1 MVLLGVRGERLR
13 LGAGT
18 GARLYAVAVAL
29 VGSLLGVVA
38 LILSPPPARLAALA
52 PVGLALLLVPVV
64 LRGKQKTLAAEI
76 LVVATLAAVLLPV
89 AAAAGV
95 DGRIAWMAFGV
106 WLVSYGLITLLV
118 HAVKARHKQLVE
130 KQWTVW
136 LTPLLAGLTAVAGIA
151 LAATGTAPPTVGLA
165 LLPAALFVLVVALLR
180 VHPRK
185 LRVVGWSVV
194 GVSALTLALLLL
206 A

>member
-52 PVGLALLLVPVV
+52 PVGLAL
-64 LRGKQKTLAAEI
+64 
-76 LVVATLAAVLLPV
+76 LAAVLLPV